1 MAIAALAVSS
11 FIGVMRYIDKA
22 PGPHPGEENKDPPD
36 EANPTR
42 RPGSD
47 DSAK

>member
-22 PGPHPGEENKDPPD
+22 PGPHPDDENKDPSKD
-36 EANPTR
+36 VDPTR

-47 DSAK
+47 DKAK